1 MALPSS
7 RATRELSM
15 MNINM
20 RKGVFAF
27 LSTVS
32 AGAMC
37 AAAPALAQD
46 IDLEEDQDVVVVTGS
61 RIARDPNLTEPLPVQ
76 SVDADAI
83 RLSGELDLVDVIN
96 DIPALSTSTTTEGS
110 IDGIF
115 SGAVGGSRLN
125 LRGLGAERTLVLV
138 NGQRHVAGNPGTA
151 IVDLN
156 SIPSALVERVDVL
169 TGGASQVYGADA
181 VTGVVNF
188 ILKEKYDGLSLNASG
203 GISGEGDGERYGVS
217 LLAGKNFADDR
228 ANITLAVDYNKRTHI
243 TFGDRAYS
251 RNNGISDDL
260 PNPALRFQSG
270 DIDPSTMPNFAAY
283 YSPAA
288 GRYPTGFSI
297 PSLETAEARFGA
309 GSLTAAELALID
321 RAANAPA
328 RAILPQPV
336 FSISSNR
343 GVIAPGDFSSPNIDL
358 DGNGTPDCLDSS
370 VGYNSSFDFASS
382 FGAAGGCWVVNDDGS
397 VRPFQDG
404 LIAGV
409 FNQFGGDGIQNN
421 FDADYLTPE
430 HENVV
435 ANLLASYDLTPN
447 LTAFLDFKYSYTT
460 TDFGGPLNTFYD
472 LLTVAP
478 DNPFIPDELQT
489 LADDTGGL
497 FITRDPTDLGP
508 NINTEER
515 DIFRIVAGLK
525 GENDAGFTY
534 ALTGNYGR
542 FDRKQIDRNRVIM
555 DRFFAA
561 IDVTTDGAG
570 NPVCRSDLDPSTVSP
585 TTPFDIPLFDFG
597 YFTFNPGDGSCRPA
611 NILGGPNSI
620 SAEAVD
626 FITATVINEFTLEQ
640 TVFNGILTGNFDK
653 FVKLPGGSIGF
664 ATGFEYRKEESKST
678 FDPLVRGVVPVTTP
692 DATAGQLVG
701 EIGPYRQSS
710 LVFDPASAVLN
721 DGGSFSVWEAFGE
734 VMLPIITD
742 QPFFE
747 ELTVQGG
754 VRFAEY
760 TTVGSTLSWGVSA
773 TWSPIDDI
781 RFRGSYAKPIRA
793 PNITELFSP
802 EQGAFFR
809 PNDPC
814 DQAQIDALISAN
826 DPRGPIRA
834 ANCQADGIP
843 SGFADPLSARFSG
856 VTGGNPDLQEET
868 ATTFSAGV
876 ILQPRFVPGLSIT
889 ADFWDI
895 EIEDAIAAV
904 GAQDIVDN
912 CYDSANFPNQ
922 YCDLF
927 SRNRDTSSPQ
937 YLGFNFLRQSQVNF
951 ASQEARGVDMSAT
964 YAFDVGASNFLVR
977 TNATWMKKLDN
988 FFDPGDPTAVDPELG
1003 ELQRPKFSGN
1013 AFAAWS
1019 YGPFTLGWQTQYMGK
1034 QALRAVEIETYET
1047 IYGPA
1052 GIADR
1057 VFIHDLNASF
1067 DFQDNIQIYGGVNN
1081 VLDKN
1086 PFVTE
1091 QAYPVSPLGRYFFLG
1106 ARIDL

>member
-1 MALPSS
+1 M
-7 RATRELSM
+7 TRVISESHPLH
-15 MNINM
+15 
-20 RKGVFAF
+20 RHFRG
-27 LSTVS
+27 
-32 AGAMC
+32 
-37 AAAPALAQD
+37 
-46 IDLEEDQDVVVVTGS
+46 
-61 RIARDPNLTEPLPVQ
+61 LTEHTFLT
-76 SVDADAI
+76 
-83 RLSGELDLVDVIN
+83 EL
-96 DIPALSTSTTTEGS
+96 
-110 IDGIF
+110 GI
-115 SGAVGGSRLN
+115 GDP
-125 LRGLGAERTLVLV
+125 GL
-138 NGQRHVAGNPGTA
+138 
-151 IVDLN
+151 
-156 SIPSALVERVDVL
+156 
-169 TGGASQVYGADA
+169 
-181 VTGVVNF
+181 
-188 ILKEKYDGLSLNASG
+188 
-203 GISGEGDGERYGVS
+203 
-217 LLAGKNFADDR
+217 
-228 ANITLAVDYNKRTHI
+228 
-243 TFGDRAYS
+243 
-251 RNNGISDDL
+251 
-260 PNPALRFQSG
+260 
-270 DIDPSTMPNFAAY
+270 
-283 YSPAA
+283 
-288 GRYPTGFSI
+288 
-297 PSLETAEARFGA
+297 
-309 GSLTAAELALID
+309 
-321 RAANAPA
+321 
-328 RAILPQPV
+328 
-336 FSISSNR
+336 
-343 GVIAPGDFSSPNIDL
+343 
-358 DGNGTPDCLDSS
+358 
-370 VGYNSSFDFASS
+370 VGY
-382 FGAAGGCWVVNDDGS
+382 
-397 VRPFQDG
+397 
-404 LIAGV
+404 
-409 FNQFGGDGIQNN
+409 
-421 FDADYLTPE
+421 
-430 HENVV
+430 V

-876 ILQPRFVPGLSIT
+876 ILQPRIVPGLSIT